1 MPVFFLESKTAAG
14 MEQLC
19 AVQAKASE
27 SEQLGNHAFQPH
39 WLAGE
44 STTQTEV
51 FSTPMTTSDD
61 ETATRHNSPPAPGT
75 PEIALHMSIRHKRN
89 SGETSPPTKRTR
101 VSVPKVQRRARTG
114 TEQKQDF
121 TQATA
126 SSSQLNYDVDTSHTD
141 QANPHEM
148 LAQKMLADFEIN
160 GEESAALT
168 ELQEDIIIFLLQKH
182 VTISETQEN
191 QSFICI

>member
-1 MPVFFLESKTAAG
+1 
-14 MEQLC
+14 
-19 AVQAKASE
+19 
-27 SEQLGNHAFQPH
+27 
-39 WLAGE
+39 
-44 STTQTEV
+44 
-51 FSTPMTTSDD
+51 MTTSDD
-61 ETATRHNSPPAPGT
+61 ETATRHNSTPAPGT

-101 VSVPKVQRRARTG
+101 LSVAKVQRRARTG
-114 TEQKQDF
+114 TEQKQDS

-126 SSSQLNYDVDTSHTD
+126 SSSQLNYDTSHTD

-148 LAQKMLADFEIN
+148 LAQKTLADFEIN

-168 ELQEDIIIFLLQKH
+168 QLQEDINIFLLQKH

-191 QSFICI
+191 QSFISIQETPKYMKY